1 MDGQEDLLVTAVKFT
16 NAKLGNIIKDN
27 PTKTQIFNCSVTA
40 QCNQAG
46 EMMQLIHGQREQ
58 KS

>member
-16 NAKLGNIIKDN
+16 NSKLSNFIEDN
-27 PTKTQIFNCSVTA
+27 PAKTQIFNCSVTA

-46 EMMQLIHGQREQ
+46 EMTQLIHGQREQ
-58 KS
+58 RS